1 MAITRGITPGQ
12 PGNIPVAMRF
22 EHGLQSWGHGKN
34 YNIPFICTNCFSAV
48 HISFYMY
55 YNQATWCLYI
65 YVYEIWNS
73 PSHHWPFKTSLSEHG
88 IGPLAPKVWE
98 YLSHFLS
105 PIHGVTIDIDLP
117 WGLTAWDDCLSY
129 IDRSRSFFFIHRP
142 GVTVAILSCYV
153 FAP

>member
-1 MAITRGITPGQ
+1 MVCSHEAMERIIIFHLSALTVFQLFTFLSTCTTIKQHGAFIFMFTRSETVPAITDLS
-12 PGNIPVAMRF
+12 N
-22 EHGLQSWGHGKN
+22 L
-34 YNIPFICTNCFSAV
+34 
-48 HISFYMY
+48 
-55 YNQATWCLYI
+55 
-65 YVYEIWNS
+65 
-73 PSHHWPFKTSLSEHG
+73 LSEHG

-117 WGLTAWDDCLSY
+117 WGLTAWDDRLSY

-153 FAP
+153 FAPKASHNSYLKQ